1 MNLFETKI
9 SYDRISERGAV
20 ETVTEYYVFEAETFG
35 DAENKVIEIAEPS
48 IKMGYEVKSV
58 KRAKIAELFF
68 YPESEK
74 WFKARINFLYIDET
88 GKEKKVGVT
97 ALVQS
102 GNMKDA
108 RERIEERMKECMA
121 DYEIVK
127 IEETQIL
134 DVVIES
140 KN

>member
-9 SYDRISERGAV
+9 SYDRLSERGSI
-20 ETVTEYYVFEAETFG
+20 ETVNEVYIFDAETFG
-35 DAENKVIEIAEPS
+35 DAENKVLVLAEPNL
-48 IKMGYEVKSV
+48 KMGYEVKSV

-74 WFKARINFLYIDET
+74 WFKARVNLLWIDEV
-88 GKEKKVGVT
+88 GKEKKVGVI

-102 GNMKDA
+102 DNMKDA
-108 RERIEERMKECMA
+108 RERIEERMKEGMA